1 MDILFYVIF
10 AIGCYCIGVVAILV
24 YYFHMLG
31 NNIICKEEEWKKSL
45 YWPIFVLLVVLLTP
59 FYYFSITLIKIL
71 LCGEKT
77 RKWIIEHS
85 SDFNWYFGNKN
96 NVIVK
101 AVLWGIIYTVGH
113 FDNVEDA
120 RTYCNE
126 HSHQKEINDDNDDNG
141 ALPLN

>member
-31 NNIICKEEEWKKSL
+31 NNIICKKEEWKKSL

-59 FYYFSITLIKIL
+59 FYYFSIALIKIL

-77 RKWIIEHS
+77 GKWIIEHS
-85 SDFNWYFGNKN
+85 SDFDWYFGNKN
-96 NVIVK
+96 KVIVK

-120 RTYCNE
+120 STYCNE
-126 HSHQKEINDDNDDNG
+126 HPHQKEINDDNDNNG